1 MKFQKRRKTEKEKP
15 LGERLRMSIWKREES
30 SSPWTARTW
39 GRNRVDHGRQ
49 CGQATEHGRRKSPL
63 TSAEKASLD
72 TEKEQR
78 VLEVGT
84 VQHQRQRL
92 ILENRHFKRQFPVPD
107 CISLFSTNSL
117 PLPPHGSLRFE
128 FPNFM
133 MSELCFN
140 VY

>member
-1 MKFQKRRKTEKEKP
+1 MS
-15 LGERLRMSIWKREES
+15 ERGKKVAAHGLPGPGAGILLT
-30 SSPWTARTW
+30 TA
-39 GRNRVDHGRQ
+39 VS
-49 CGQATEHGRRKSPL
+49 GQATEHGRRKRPP
-63 TSAEKASLD
+63 TSAEKASPD

-78 VLEVGT
+78 VLEVGR

-117 PLPPHGSLRFE
+117 PLPPHGSPTFE